1 MKIMILINYTKQWI
15 MNKKMKK
22 MKKEK
27 KKKKR
32 KKLII
37 KKFLKK

>member
-27 KKKKR
+27 KKKR

-37 KKFLKK
+37 KKFFKK